1 MKLKTILH
9 TGLTVSNL
17 DKSVEFYQDVL
28 GLDLIFRVDDRA
40 PGWNNDYIGR
50 LVGIPNAELRE
61 AWLALGDHVV
71 ELVEYLSPKGQSTSQ
86 TRPNDVGNVHVCFLV
101 DDIEAAYKELSAKG
115 VRFAGPPPKVAEGER
130 AGVSGIY
137 MWDPDGHNIELLYY
151 PPGISIET
159 YRRMWSEKQRLARDS
174 ES

>member
-28 GLDLIFRVDDRA
+28 GLELIFRVDDRA

-71 ELVEYLSPKGQSTSQ
+71 ELVEYLSPKVN
-86 TRPNDVGNVHVCFLV
+86 RHPRHVLT
-101 DDIEAAYKELSAKG
+101 
-115 VRFAGPPPKVAEGER
+115 
-130 AGVSGIY
+130 
-137 MWDPDGHNIELLYY
+137 M
-151 PPGISIET
+151 
-159 YRRMWSEKQRLARDS
+159 SEMSMCVFK
-174 ES
+174 